1 MLEKYFG
8 KSLGKGK
15 TNYQKDLE
23 EGTKNKKE
31 PASSSYGTL
40 LKYYGALFAGL
51 STVSTAFTVVD
62 ALIMPYPDNICFVGI
77 VGIPTS
83 VMTGAIGISLLRDS
97 FRERR
102 KEKDAHYNM
111 HD

>member
-8 KSLGKGK
+8 KSSG
-15 TNYQKDLE
+15 KDLE
-23 EGTKNKKE
+23 ERTKNKNKNKE
-31 PASSSYGTL
+31 KSALSSCDTL
-40 LKYYGALFAGL
+40 YGALFAGL
-51 STVSTAFTVVD
+51 STVGAACTAVEI
-62 ALIMPYPDNICFVGI
+62 LMMPYPDNICAGI
-77 VGIPTS
+77 VGIPAS
-83 VMTGAIGISLLRDS
+83 VMAGAIGISLLTDG